1 MDTPSGWRIQVRL
14 EMGGSLGEGSGKTG
28 GRDCEGWKEVSFP
41 KAKETRGK
49 TGNQS
54 STFAVAVAVAVAV
67 LPDCEPPISFGDSD
81 SEGWRIQVRLAP
93 VTATENRR

>member
-49 TGNQS
+49 KAKESKIRRPET
-54 STFAVAVAVAVAV
+54 
-67 LPDCEPPISFGDSD
+67 
-81 SEGWRIQVRLAP
+81 EGKGTLKRLI
-93 VTATENRR
+93 